1 MRSNENEKPGF
12 LARHLPITDWLP
24 RYSRKWLTGDVV
36 AGLSVWA
43 LMVPQALGFAAISG
57 VPVQY
62 GLYAAAIGLIVYAI
76 FASSRHVVT
85 GPSSTIAAVTGA
97 AVLTVAKAGSS
108 EAIALVAAIT
118 MLAGVILV
126 LLSILKMGWV
136 SNFLAESVLVGFIF
150 GIGIDVA
157 FGQLKLITGTKMAGE
172 SFWLKLAHWV
182 AGLSQVHT
190 TTLIV
195 GITTLVF
202 LFALKIWAPK
212 IPGALVALV
221 LGIGIS
227 TVLDLSAM
235 GVAVVG
241 DVPKGLPTP
250 ALPVFSL
257 ITQHLSL
264 VVSAAICVVLV
275 GFSESL
281 AAARQYAAKYH
292 YDIDVNQEML
302 AQGMANFTSGI
313 FQGINVDGSLSKSS
327 VNDASG
333 ARSEMASLA
342 QGAFVILT
350 LLVLAPLFANLPEAV
365 LGAIVIQAVVFGL
378 MDVKAMKRVYRLNRT
393 EFWVGIIALLSVL
406 TFGTLQ
412 GVINGL
418 LMSLAVLVAR
428 CSKPEIPTLGRLP
441 GTKVFHRFDQNPN
454 SETYPGLVIL
464 RFDGP
469 LFFANAN
476 ALRDKVRSA
485 TLDRDTPVNTI
496 LIDMEGV
503 DYIDLEGSDM
513 LGEITKDMKNIGIT
527 IHLARLK
534 QAVRSMLER
543 DGVDRII
550 GRDHIHDRVF
560 GAVETIT
567 AMMAAG
573 AVSDQSSSSSHAPED
588 QASS

>member
-1 MRSNENEKPGF
+1 MRSKEKRKPGF
-12 LARHLPITDWLP
+12 LSRHVPIVDWLP
-24 RYSRKWLTGDVV
+24 RYSHKWLAGDVV

-43 LMVPQALGFAAISG
+43 LMVPQALGYAAISG

-62 GLYAAAIGLIVYAI
+62 GLYAAAIALIIYAI

-97 AVLTVAKAGSS
+97 AVLSVAKAGSA

-157 FGQLKLITGTKMAGE
+157 FGQLKHITGTKMAGE
-172 SFWLKLAHWV
+172 SFWLKLANWI
-182 AGLSQVHT
+182 AGLPQVHT

-195 GITTLVF
+195 GIIALVF
-202 LFALKIWAPK
+202 LFALKIYVPK
-212 IPGALVALV
+212 VPGALVALV

-227 TVLDLSAM
+227 TALDLPAM

-241 DVPKGLPTP
+241 NVPKGLPTP

-257 ITQHLSL
+257 ITQNFNL
-264 VVSAAICVVLV
+264 VLSAAICVVLV

-281 AAARQYAAKYH
+281 AAARQYASKYH

-327 VNDASG
+327 VNVASG
-333 ARSEMASLA
+333 AQSEMASLA

-428 CSKPEIPTLGRLP
+428 CSKPEIPVLGKLP
-441 GTKVFHRFDQNPN
+441 GTHIFHRLDQNPD
-454 SETYPGLVIL
+454 SETYPGLIIL

-485 TLDRDTPVNTI
+485 TLDHDPPVKAI

-503 DYIDLEGSDM
+503 DYIDLEGADM
-513 LGEITKDMKNIGIT
+513 LGEISKDMKDIGIDLH
-527 IHLARLK
+527 IARLK
-534 QAVRSMLER
+534 QAVMSMLER
-543 DGVDRII
+543 DGVDQII
-550 GRDHIHDRVF
+550 GRDRIHSKVF
-560 GAVETIT
+560 EAVEILT
-567 AMMAAG
+567 ANMT
-573 AVSDQSSSSSHAPED
+573 SNAPED
-588 QASS
+588 KVSS